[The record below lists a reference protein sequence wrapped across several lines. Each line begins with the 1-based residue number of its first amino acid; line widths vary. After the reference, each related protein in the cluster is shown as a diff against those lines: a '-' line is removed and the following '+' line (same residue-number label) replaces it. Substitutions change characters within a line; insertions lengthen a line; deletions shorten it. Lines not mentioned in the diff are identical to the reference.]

1 MDFKQLKSFVAVV
14 EYRNFSKAANK
25 LYISQPTI
33 STHLRLLEEELN
45 TRLILRTTKSI
56 EVTEK
61 GWELYKYADKIL
73 ELSERMVQACAS
85 DKRRIISLGAST
97 IPATYVLPK
106 VLPHYGMNNPDT
118 YFNIHQTD
126 TQGVLEG
133 VVDGSFDL
141 GMTGSCKERDG
152 IRFVPFCSN
161 KMVIIAPVT
170 EHYLQLQQKS
180 VHFEELLREPII
192 LREKGTRRSAN
203 QFLDRIGVNE
213 EELNVVARVNDQET
227 VKNLVASG
235 MGISLISEIAARDF
249 LDSRRLLKFDVPYQQ
264 SEQSIYLV
272 YSKQRAEQE
281 WLRSFIDFVKQYE
294 VL

>member
-133 VVDGSFDL
+133 IVDGSFDL
-141 GMTGSCKERDG
+141 GMTGSRKEREG

-180 VHFEELLREPII
+180 AHFEELLREPII